1 MRAVLE
7 DLPLR
12 PTVGAALILG
22 LALPALL
29 VAWLQVG
36 ERRQTLFDNLARDHV
51 SIVETL
57 ANGMQTPI
65 WDVRPDT
72 AQPLIDVIMGDNR
85 VTAVSVTAPVFP
97 DPLQAAKADAHGE
110 DTVALERPVLRD
122 GRRIGTVRVEMA
134 TAPLHA
140 EAARQGWE
148 AMLTALFQMAFGLL
162 LIFPLIRLKV
172 LAPVGQLVGQSQ
184 ELAAGRLDQPFSW
197 RRKDELG
204 ALGRSFEHT
213 RRSLQ
218 SLFRDLEQRNS
229 ELRLREADLGQ
240 QTRVLRATLDNMTD
254 GISLIDREL
263 RLVAW
268 NDRFIEIFGL
278 APDAVQV
285 GRPIMDLHRSW
296 LQHTGFTEPE
306 GASISE
312 RMRKGF
318 APGKPFTLQIETPG
332 GSVVLLRRQPMR
344 DGGFVTT
351 YTDVTEQVQAR
362 READETLQLLH
373 TVMDAAPAILHVK
386 DRDLRY
392 RFVNRYFLDLF
403 GLRRDEVLGHT
414 RGEVLRPE
422 WLSPADE
429 EGTEVLATGKPSPL
443 YELPIRLP
451 DGERVDM
458 LGTKVPLLDADGRV
472 THVVTFEIDITER
485 KRIQQALSD
494 SEQLHRLLVDLAPY
508 GILLHDAT
516 GIRFMN
522 PGGCRILG
530 ASGPD
535 AIVGR
540 HYVDFVAE
548 ADRGAAQARL
558 ANMLHGEAMEQA
570 ERPLITL
577 DGRNIVVASSGVPV
591 TRGDQRLALVIFA
604 DITETK
610 RAEEEIARQREA
622 LHQADKISAL
632 GSLLAGVAHEL
643 NNPLSIVVGRSV
655 MLGDADLDPKVA
667 AAVASIRTAAERCA
681 KIVKTFLAMAR
692 KQAPTRVPVR
702 IDQLVASA
710 LNLLSYGLES
720 AGIRVITQLPADL
733 PQTMAD
739 PDQLTQVLTN
749 LITNAQQALIGW
761 SGEREVVIAAEHQG
775 HGQLRIV
782 VQDSGPGIPDAVQS
796 RIFDPFFTTRSAGG
810 GTGIGLA
817 VCRGIV
823 EAHDGTITAGA
834 APGGGASFVVTL
846 PVVGTLGAVA
856 PVEPAPAHAGPS
868 GRILVVDDEEDIRHL
883 LAEILAID
891 GHVVEEAAN
900 GRQALERLS
909 EAPFDLVISD
919 LLMPQL
925 DGPGLYEELCR
936 RDPAMARR
944 LMFITGDTLSAA
956 AQAFLQR
963 AHRRAIEKPFVPDEV
978 RRAVREALG
987 GDRPGQARPAERRP
1001 QKTS

>member
-12 PTVGAALILG
+12 PTVAAALILG

-29 VAWLQVG
+29 VAWFELG

-72 AQPLIDVIMGDNR
+72 AQPLIDVIMGDGR

-97 DPLQAAKADAHGE
+97 EPLAASKPQARGA

-134 TAPLHA
+134 TAPLRA
-140 EAARQGWE
+140 EAARQGWQT
-148 AMLTALFQMAFGLL
+148 MLTALFQMAFGLL

-172 LAPVGQLVGQSQ
+172 LAPVGQLVGQAQ

-218 SLFRDLEQRNS
+218 SLFFDLEQRNS
-229 ELRLREADLGQ
+229 ELALREADLGH

-254 GISLIDREL
+254 GISLLDRDL

-268 NDRFIEIFGL
+268 NGRFLEIFGL
-278 APDAVQV
+278 PPGLVHESQPITEIHRVWVAQRGLPPAEAEALVAQMRAGFEQPGEPVRLQV
-285 GRPIMDLHRSW
+285 
-296 LQHTGFTEPE
+296 
-306 GASISE
+306 
-312 RMRKGF
+312 
-318 APGKPFTLQIETPG
+318 ETPDG
-332 GSVVLLRRQPMR
+332 AVVLLRRQPMR

-362 READETLQLLH
+362 RAADETLQLLD
-373 TVMDAAPAILHVK
+373 TLMDAVPAILHVK

-403 GLRRDEVLGHT
+403 GLRREDVLGRTREEVLPAGWSPSP
-414 RGEVLRPE
+414 GDGGAEVL
-422 WLSPADE
+422 
-429 EGTEVLATGKPSPL
+429 TTGRALPL
-443 YELPIRLP
+443 YEIPLVRP

-485 KRIQQALSD
+485 KRIEQALRD
-494 SEQLHRLLVDLAPY
+494 SEQLHRLLVDLSPY
-508 GILLHDAT
+508 GILLHDET
-516 GIRFMN
+516 GIRFVN

-530 ASGPD
+530 AAGPE
-535 AIVGR
+535 AVVGR
-540 HYVDFVAE
+540 HYVEFVAE
-548 ADRGAAQARL
+548 GARAGAQARL
-558 ANMLHGEAMEQA
+558 AKMLGGDAMAQA
-570 ERPLITL
+570 ERPLVTL
-577 DGRNIVVASSGVPV
+577 DGRSIVVASSGVPV
-591 TRGDQRLALVIFA
+591 QRGEQRLALVIFA
-604 DITETK
+604 DITDMK

-643 NNPLSIVVGRSV
+643 NNPLSIVVGRAV
-655 MLGDADLDPKVA
+655 MLEDAELDPKVA

-681 KIVKTFLAMAR
+681 RIVKTFLAMAR

-702 IDQLVASA
+702 IDQIVASA
-710 LNLLSYGLES
+710 LDLLSYGLES
-720 AGIRVITQLPADL
+720 AGIRVERQVPADL
-733 PQTMAD
+733 PQTLAD

-749 LITNAQQALIGW
+749 LITNAQQAMVGW
-761 SGEREVVIAAEHQG
+761 SGRRELGIAAEHDRR
-775 HGQLRIV
+775 HGQLRITV
-782 VQDSGPGIPDAVQS
+782 SDSGPGIPEEVRS
-796 RIFDPFFTTRSAGG
+796 RIFDPFFTTKPAGA

-823 EAHDGTITAGA
+823 EAHDGTIMPGV
-834 APGGGASFVVTL
+834 APGGGAAFVITL
-846 PVVGTLGAVA
+846 PIAATLGAAAPAEPAAEESVA
-856 PVEPAPAHAGPS
+856 PA
-868 GRILVVDDEEDIRHL
+868 GRILVVDDEEGIRHM
-883 LAEILAID
+883 LAEILAAD
-891 GHVVEEAAN
+891 GHVVEEAGS
-900 GRQALERLS
+900 GRQALERLG
-909 EAPFDLVISD
+909 EASFDLVISD
-919 LLMPQL
+919 LIMPQL
-925 DGPGLYEELCR
+925 DGPGLYAELCR
-936 RDPAMARR
+936 RDPAMASR
-944 LMFITGDTLSAA
+944 LLFITGDTLSASA
-956 AQAFLQR
+956 RAFLQHMAR
-963 AHRRAIEKPFVPDEV
+963 PAIEKPFVPAEV
-978 RRAVREALG
+978 RRAVRAALAEADQPARACPS
-987 GDRPGQARPAERRP
+987 DREA
-1001 QKTS
+1001 